1 MKNIHSFDIRNLTKV
16 FLAGILTA
24 LFFSFSLLCLPNA
37 ASAQEPP
44 TLSKNFEDLADAID
58 DDAEVAQAVEQVPG
72 KSLHVV
78 LVKDFGSMDADAWAI
93 STAEKSGLRSYEGL
107 IAIATEG
114 REIGYAGGYAANESN
129 QQIVSEDVILRSV
142 DNSEVK
148 SLLSEGDWSAAV
160 TLISSHVA
168 TLVNGGSIESN
179 APSYPLLVLVI
190 VVAGGIYMFRRS
202 SKKKQER
209 KEAENLK
216 ELSIRAASEL
226 VQVDDGVRSAMQEL
240 EFVKAEFG
248 LQASQQFAEDLKNA
262 QASMQEAFSLRTL
275 LDDENPETPEEQRT
289 MNTRILE
296 IAQSTRTALAAQEQ
310 AFTELRNLSARA
322 EEKVAEIT
330 TRTEEV
336 RTKLPLAHA
345 KLENLT
351 LTYPAS
357 MLSSLIS
364 YPDQITILLEHVQKN
379 IKDAQKE
386 IDSGDKNGAVGYIKL
401 AESTLSNAAYLLDR
415 INRAPE
421 LIEQAKSEL
430 SERIQSLSSDVHDAK
445 RLGAGNSSIEAAK
458 IAAENVLANAQNPEN
473 KDLIALNEQLTQAE
487 ANLDKALFSVREEEQ
502 ALLKLQ
508 KEADDAKTN
517 AEAMI
522 DKADSYINTY
532 RSAVNADARTQ
543 LARARKQYNHALQMQ
558 LSEQVSHFTKAL
570 NTAQQ
575 ALNTAEYS
583 VSQHNNTDGNDS
595 GSFLAGVVVS
605 SILNGLSS
613 SSSSS
618 SSGGGFSSGGFSGG
632 FSGGSSGG
640 GFSGGRIG
648 F

>member
-1 MKNIHSFDIRNLTKV
+1 M
-16 FLAGILTA
+16 
-24 LFFSFSLLCLPNA
+24 
-37 ASAQEPP
+37 
-44 TLSKNFEDLADAID
+44 
-58 DDAEVAQAVEQVPG
+58 
-72 KSLHVV
+72 
-78 LVKDFGSMDADAWAI
+78 
-93 STAEKSGLRSYEGL
+93 
-107 IAIATEG
+107 
-114 REIGYAGGYAANESN
+114 
-129 QQIVSEDVILRSV
+129 
-142 DNSEVK
+142 
-148 SLLSEGDWSAAV
+148 
-160 TLISSHVA
+160 
-168 TLVNGGSIESN
+168 
-179 APSYPLLVLVI
+179 
-190 VVAGGIYMFRRS
+190 
-202 SKKKQER
+202 
-209 KEAENLK
+209 
-216 ELSIRAASEL
+216 
-226 VQVDDGVRSAMQEL
+226 
-240 EFVKAEFG
+240 
-248 LQASQQFAEDLKNA
+248 
-262 QASMQEAFSLRTL
+262 
-275 LDDENPETPEEQRT
+275 
-289 MNTRILE
+289 
-296 IAQSTRTALAAQEQ
+296 
-310 AFTELRNLSARA
+310 
-322 EEKVAEIT
+322 
-330 TRTEEV
+330 
-336 RTKLPLAHA
+336 
-345 KLENLT
+345 
-351 LTYPAS
+351 
-357 MLSSLIS
+357 
-364 YPDQITILLEHVQKN
+364 
-379 IKDAQKE
+379 
-386 IDSGDKNGAVGYIKL
+386 
-401 AESTLSNAAYLLDR
+401 
-415 INRAPE
+415 
-421 LIEQAKSEL
+421 
-430 SERIQSLSSDVHDAK
+430 HDAK

-522 DKADSYINTY
+522 DKADSYIYTY